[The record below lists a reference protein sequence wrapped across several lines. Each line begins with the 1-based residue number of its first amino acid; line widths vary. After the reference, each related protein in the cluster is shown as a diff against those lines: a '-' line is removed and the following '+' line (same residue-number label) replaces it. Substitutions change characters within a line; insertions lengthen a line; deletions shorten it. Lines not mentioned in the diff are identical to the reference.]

1 MVMMD
6 DDTPAQRTHSG
17 DSMDPT
23 VLGAGVEEI
32 DIQALDD
39 ETQRFVL
46 ETHMEN
52 IGLMDFLGFEIASLA
67 TQFSDFSKVP
77 AVSGASR
84 GRAGHDKMGDVGAF
98 ITTIKSFVGMGI
110 LTLPY
115 AATKG
120 GYILGPLGLLIVAG
134 LSHHCMGLLL
144 QMSAAMR
151 TKTVSFGAL
160 GMHIAGRWAK
170 VLVENCLV
178 LTQYGFAIADLIFIV
193 ENVKDV
199 VCVETRGTACPPKG
213 KMCIGVLA
221 FLLPLTWLRSL
232 QVLTVPVLM
241 SNVVLICGISWVYY
255 CAFEQI
261 GTHGV
266 APGIVAFNWGDLP
279 VFFGCAV
286 FSFEGIGLVLPI
298 QYAMQHPSHFP
309 AILRQAM
316 LILAVLFASFSF
328 IGYAA
333 YGNETADM
341 ITFSIPQNKITSFL
355 RLFYCL
361 GVFFTY
367 PVMLFPLYQVTESK
381 FRCLKDTER
390 CWRRIA
396 FRTTLVILTGVIGM
410 QIPHFGLFLGLI
422 GSVACSLLAF
432 VLPALFHLL
441 RPDKTE
447 ASRLVDMKD
456 VGIIAFG
463 LIGGCISFVITLRE
477 LMSLDEEPPA

>member
-1 MVMMD
+1 MMEE
-6 DDTPAQRTHSG
+6 DTPAQRTHSG

-23 VLGAGVEEI
+23 VLGAAADVGDV

-67 TQFSDFSKVP
+67 TQFSDYSKVP
-77 AVSGASR
+77 GVNGSR
-84 GRAGHDKMGDVGAF
+84 GGRGGHDKMGDMGAF

-115 AATKG
+115 ASTKG
-120 GYILGPLGLLIVAG
+120 GYILGPVGLLLVAG

-144 QMSAAMR
+144 QMSAAMQQ
-151 TKTVSFGAL
+151 KTVSFGAL
-160 GMHIAGRWAK
+160 GMHICGRWAK

-178 LTQYGFAIADLIFIV
+178 MTQYGFAIADLIFIV

-199 VCVETRGTACPPKG
+199 VCVETRGAACPPKS
-213 KMCIGVLA
+213 KMCVGVLA

-232 QVLTVPVLM
+232 QVLTVPVLL

-255 CAFEQI
+255 CSFVQI
-261 GTHGV
+261 GTNGV
-266 APGIVAFNWGDLP
+266 APGIVAFNWEELP

-316 LILAVLFASFSF
+316 IILALLFSTFSF

-333 YGNETADM
+333 YGRETADM

-381 FRCLKDTER
+381 FRCLKNTDQ

-422 GSVACSLLAF
+422 GSFACSLLAF
-432 VLPALFHLL
+432 VLPALFHLM
-441 RPDKTE
+441 RPDRTQ
-447 ASRLVDMKD
+447 ATRLGDAKD
-456 VGIIAFG
+456 VGIMAFG
-463 LIGGCISFVITLRE
+463 IIGGAVSFIITLRD
-477 LMSLDEEPPA
+477 LLSVSEEAPA